1 MTWSISSEYEMAIGE
16 KLHSSRF
23 WDQIKQHFFS
33 SGDAVP
39 VLAGLTGA
47 IDQMALQAYAASFAP
62 AFRNNLAML
71 AGGGFGRRELFPY
84 SHVHILLLVEPASPT
99 SDLPEPPSAFIR

>member
-23 WDQIKQHFFS
+23 WDQIKQYFFS

-62 AFRNNLAML
+62 AFPNNLAML
-71 AGGGFGRRELFPY
+71 AVGGLGRGDLV
-84 SHVHILLLVEPASPT
+84 SDSGVGILLLLERETQSSERNAPLSG
-99 SDLPEPPSAFIR
+99 ICR